1 MIPVHPFSRHDREW
15 CSIWCPLSSAQHHS
29 AILWRLFIHYS
40 LQIVEIVQSVYRPSE
55 KVPRFAANGG
65 GRSALDGRSLT
76 LEAPGGVM
84 HTFNN
89 STPIQSRHYQTNTK
103 NYFDTFA
110 LAYFF
115 ALFNSTKISQLI
127 RQYFTFGSFINYE
140 RLEESPARKEKSR
153 FSWL

>member
-1 MIPVHPFSRHDREW
+1 MTVLSINMAKQIQFVGKHFMRNFKPVMEVFDFCESKKV
-15 CSIWCPLSSAQHHS
+15 CLLSSG
-29 AILWRLFIHYS
+29 ID
-40 LQIVEIVQSVYRPSE
+40 YRASE

-89 STPIQSRHYQTNTK
+89 STPIQSRRYQTNTK

>member
-1 MIPVHPFSRHDREW
+1 MGDISDEFGSHRSLGSPPMVAVD
-15 CSIWCPLSSAQHHS
+15 QHW
-29 AILWRLFIHYS
+29 I
-40 LQIVEIVQSVYRPSE
+40 
-55 KVPRFAANGG
+55 
-65 GRSALDGRSLT
+65 GRSLT

-89 STPIQSRHYQTNTK
+89 STPIQSRRYQTNTK

-115 ALFNSTKISQLI
+115 ALFNSTKNSQLI